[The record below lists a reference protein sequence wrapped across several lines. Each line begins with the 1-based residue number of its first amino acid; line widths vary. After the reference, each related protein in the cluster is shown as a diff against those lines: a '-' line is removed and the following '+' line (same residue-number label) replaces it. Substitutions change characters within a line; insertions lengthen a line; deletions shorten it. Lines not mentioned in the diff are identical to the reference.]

1 MARALAFDV
10 TDAGVLGVDGEGT
23 VVGPSP
29 GYALVEEGRVLVGPQ
44 ALSRARLRP
53 RFVMSRFWERLDAAP
68 LGRPFPDGLTSADLV
83 HAHLRSL
90 WTKVGAGVSEVV
102 LAVPGFHGS
111 EALGR
116 LLGIT
121 QALEMPVVGLV
132 DAAVAAAST
141 GFPGE
146 RLLLADVHLHRAT
159 VTELRQ
165 GDEIVRER
173 VATIERWGLEEVH
186 DALARRI
193 AQAFVHKTRFDPF
206 HDAETEQALH
216 DRLPGWLER
225 LEEEDR
231 VALSLDGGGRD
242 HEVEV
247 ERSEVEEWARKY
259 AEELAQKMSLL
270 KHPGEPTTLLVSA
283 HAARIPGL
291 VARLATMRGSG
302 VVRVPGSLAA
312 AGALRAHERLR
323 AVKGGL
329 RLFVTRLERRR
340 PSPDEGAADSAAV
353 PRSAPVPQAPPPFP
367 LGGGARPTHLLLGH
381 HARPLTA
388 EPLVVGTAPPEGS
401 RGLRL
406 AGETAGVSR
415 AHCRFFEVG
424 GEVVLEDLSTYG
436 TFVNGEQIVGRAV
449 VFPGD
454 RVRVGSPGQEM
465 LVIAVEE

>member
-10 TDAGVLGVDGEGT
+10 TDAGVLGVGEGGT
-23 VVGPSP
+23 LVGPSP
-29 GYALVEEGRVLVGPQ
+29 GYALVEGGNVLVGDE
-44 ALSRARLRP
+44 ALAHARLRP
-53 RFVMSRFWERLDAAP
+53 RFVMSRFWERLDAEP
-68 LGRPFPDGLTSADLV
+68 LGRPFPEGLTAADLV

-90 WTKVGAGVSEVV
+90 WEHAGAGTTEVF

-132 DAAVAAAST
+132 DTAVAAAAV

-165 GDEIVRER
+165 GEEIVRER

-206 HDAETEQALH
+206 HAAETEQALH
-216 DRLPGWLER
+216 DRLSGWLER
-225 LEEEDR
+225 LGREDR
-231 VALSLDGGGRD
+231 VVLILSGGGRD
-242 HEVEV
+242 HEIEV
-247 ERSEVEEWARKY
+247 ARAEVEEWARKY
-259 AEELAQKMSLL
+259 AEELAQKVSLL

-283 HAARIPGL
+283 RAARVPGL
-291 VARLATMRGSG
+291 VARLAAMRGCE
-302 VVRVPGSLAA
+302 VVLVPEQAAA
-312 AGALRAHERLR
+312 AGALRERETLR
-323 AVKGGL
+323 AGKEGL
-329 RLFVTRLERRR
+329 RFVTRLARRE
-340 PSPDEGAADSAAV
+340 PSPEEGS
-353 PRSAPVPQAPPPFP
+353 
-367 LGGGARPTHLLLGH
+367 LGGGAVLRPPPVTPSNVPTPAGTAVRPTHVLLGH
-381 HARPLTA
+381 RARPLNS

-406 AGETAGVSR
+406 DGETAGISR
-415 AHCRFFEVG
+415 AHCRLFEAG

-454 RVRVGSPGQEM
+454 RVRVGSPGQELL
-465 LVIAVEE
+465 LVAAED